1 MSPKLV
7 PHHISKKKNSIPFDL
22 YLADGVGLKYQLG
35 LEARGD
41 VNPHQQQLHWAYSLS
56 LNPPPFETQSG
67 PTKRDKGGDSTNQ
80 RSLLDW
86 ELGTLCWWVWVYSVA
101 LELIW

>member
-7 PHHISKKKNSIPFDL
+7 PHHVSKKKISIPFDL

-41 VNPHQQQLHWAYSLS
+41 VNPHQQQLH
-56 LNPPPFETQSG
+56 
-67 PTKRDKGGDSTNQ
+67 
-80 RSLLDW
+80 
-86 ELGTLCWWVWVYSVA
+86 
-101 LELIW
+101 